1 MISVA
6 HGSKYVATTSIGYPQ
21 DLQKK
26 IKKAMQVKGARYI
39 HIHAPCPIGWAFDSS
54 LTIQVAKLAVQTG
67 MWVLYE
73 IEDGVFKRT
82 MTPELKPVD
91 EYIKLQ
97 GRFKHLKPETIKIIQ
112 DRINASWKEM
122 DNLEKCGVNL
132 RSIL

>member
-1 MISVA
+1 
-6 HGSKYVATTSIGYPQ
+6 
-21 DLQKK
+21 
-26 IKKAMQVKGARYI
+26 
-39 HIHAPCPIGWAFDSS
+39 
-54 LTIQVAKLAVQTG
+54 

-73 IEDGVFKRT
+73 VEDGVFKRT